1 MYYFGKKYVQG
12 TNGIQIPD
20 KSIKSLRLILYVNRV
35 LQNLLTK
42 NVFESG
48 DFIAF
53 LNNITYS
60 FLYYN
65 SNIFDVFKRKL
76 TVKYYFLTYS
86 FFTAKIMIKTTNY
99 KNLSFL
105 FDTK

>member
-1 MYYFGKKYVQG
+1 M
-12 TNGIQIPD
+12 
-20 KSIKSLRLILYVNRV
+20 NRV
-35 LQNLLTK
+35 LQNPLTK

-65 SNIFDVFKRKL
+65 SHIFDVFKRKL
-76 TVKYYFLTYS
+76 TVKYYFLTCS
-86 FFTAKIMIKTTNY
+86 FFVAKIMIKTTNNNY
-99 KNLSFL
+99 NIIINYNNLLFL
-105 FDTK
+105 LDTKYSNI